1 MPVSRVLLP
10 FELLD
15 DPQVEANAMLYDMEH
30 PAAGPIR
37 VLAPPVV
44 LDEDGFQPPT
54 ATAPFASETRSLL
67 GELGLSEDQISSLIR
82 KGVTRDTMP
91 G

>member
-1 MPVSRVLLP
+1 
-10 FELLD
+10 
-15 DPQVEANAMLYDMEH
+15 MLYDMEH

-44 LDEDGFQPPT
+44 LDEGGFQPPE

-67 GELGLSEDQISSLIR
+67 DELGFSEDQISSFIMQ
-82 KGVTRDTMP
+82 GVTRDTMP